1 MMTSIYV
8 CLSSAFWR
16 GTVRCVIRQYCPIDM
31 KVSVLNRNI
40 EAGTKCPL
48 DNRVMHTSSGLHSR
62 YLCPQ
67 GYLCELSSPRP
78 VMFRPSHRGIES
90 FIVYLHFREQLY
102 CKNAL
107 VKKRPSTSTRNQTG
121 LGRVGSELSE
131 L

>member
-1 MMTSIYV
+1 
-8 CLSSAFWR
+8 
-16 GTVRCVIRQYCPIDM
+16 
-31 KVSVLNRNI
+31 
-40 EAGTKCPL
+40 
-48 DNRVMHTSSGLHSR
+48 MHTSSGLHSR
-62 YLCPQ
+62 YLGPQ
-67 GYLCELSSPRP
+67 GHLCELSSPRP

-107 VKKRPSTSTRNQTG
+107 VKKRPSTSTRNQTR